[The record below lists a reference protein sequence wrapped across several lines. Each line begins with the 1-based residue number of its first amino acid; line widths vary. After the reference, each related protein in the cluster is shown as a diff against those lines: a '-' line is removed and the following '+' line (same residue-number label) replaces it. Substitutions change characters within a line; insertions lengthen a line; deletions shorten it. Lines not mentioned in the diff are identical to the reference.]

1 MGCGTCSGG
10 CTADGTRIN
19 PADYRGKAVL
29 LAFGLPGVAGGRLE
43 SNDAL
48 GKQYNLRQGGKNCFV
63 SPQRDEQGRFRSSH
77 TSIVTLT
84 FRCFMDGLKA
94 AS

>member
-48 GKQYNLRQGGKNCFV
+48 GKQYNLRQGGKIAL
-63 SPQRDEQGRFRSSH
+63 SHRSVMNKDDFEAH
-77 TSIVTLT
+77 ILQ
-84 FRCFMDGLKA
+84 LLH
-94 AS
+94 